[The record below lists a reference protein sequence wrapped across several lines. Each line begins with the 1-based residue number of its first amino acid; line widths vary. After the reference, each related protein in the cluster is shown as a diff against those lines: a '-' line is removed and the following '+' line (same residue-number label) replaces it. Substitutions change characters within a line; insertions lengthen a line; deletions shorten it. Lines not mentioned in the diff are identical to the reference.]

1 MADYLTHEEILE
13 KATDPIKTSDFTG
26 GTSGGLLKV
35 SIANKFIDQVYNE
48 SVLKDSVRQ
57 LKIAPDQHEIPRVS
71 VGSRVAV
78 PKTEATDPGTRRGI
92 TTQYMTITCKP
103 ITVPWSISGRALARN
118 IEGPEF
124 ENTVANMM
132 AKQLAN
138 DLEELFLTGDDTSSD
153 SFLALMDGWLQLAE
167 DNANVYDAERKGLD
181 TINNARLVLSTAIKT
196 MPTKYRRSLSD
207 LRFFVPSNVFT
218 DYIYALS
225 VNNSQLQAAALQG
238 EIVLKPFGVP
248 MVPIPKMP
256 SNTIYGSP
264 ASYDNSEILLTHKDN
279 LVAAIEVQYAG
290 SGSGIVVLK
299 DVDIYAYNKEFA
311 MHLSPGCT
319 IQEPE
324 AVVLVQNVKSLSG

>member
-1 MADYLTHEEILE
+1 MSEFLTHEEILA
-13 KATDPIKTSDFTG
+13 KATDPIKSTDFTG

-35 SIANKFIDQVYNE
+35 SIAKKFIDQVYDE
-48 SVLKDSVRQ
+48 SVLKNNVRL

-71 VGSRVAV
+71 VGTRVAV
-78 PKTEATDPGTRRGI
+78 PKSEATDPETRRGI

-118 IEGPEF
+118 IEGPAF
-124 ENTVANMM
+124 EDTVANMM
-132 AKQLAN
+132 AKQLGN
-138 DLEELFLTGDDTSSD
+138 DLEELFVEGDTDSTDTY
-153 SFLALMDGWLQLAE
+153 LALVDGWLKLAE

-196 MPTKYRRSLSD
+196 MPTKYRRRLSE
-207 LRFFVPSNVFT
+207 LRFLVPANVFQ
-218 DYIYALS
+218 DYVYALS

-248 MVPIPKMP
+248 MIPIPLMP
-256 SNTIYGSP
+256 SNGIYGSP
-264 ASYDNSEILLTHKDN
+264 ASYDNANILLTHMDN
-279 LVAAIEVQYAG
+279 LVVGVEVQYAG

-299 DVDIYAYNKEFA
+299 DQDIYAYTKEFA
-311 MHLSPGCT
+311 MHLSVGCT

-324 AVVLVQNVKSLSG
+324 GVVIVQNVKSLSG